1 MFPSAP
7 AIGLSMIAGL
17 ESEFAHGPFD
27 SFASR
32 LVQFGVANDAA
43 LAHLALAHFKLRFD
57 QYNHLRR
64 RAVATARSR
73 AESESPK

>member
-7 AIGLSMIAGL
+7 GDGALHDGGF

-32 LVQFGVANDAA
+32 LVQFRIANDAA

-57 QYNHLRR
+57 QYNHLP
-64 RAVATARSR
+64 AGL
-73 AESESPK
+73 